1 MVAIEKNIMNHS
13 LSNPISTQE
22 APCESGKALS
32 LNSSKLNLAIDLKSR
47 KHFVQPAKQLHQEMK
62 TQHMFRSSVRIIIT
76 SFAFDS
82 FHRSNT
88 NIDLSHICICLG
100 VEL

>member
-22 APCESGKALS
+22 APCESGKAFS
-32 LNSSKLNLAIDLKSR
+32 SSKLNLAIDLKSR

-62 TQHMFRSSVRIIIT
+62 TRHMFRSSVRIIIT
-76 SFAFDS
+76 SFVFDS

-88 NIDLSHICICLG
+88 NFDLSHMY
-100 VEL
+100 VYA